1 MMEGNEMMNCQKI
14 IGGGTSR
21 YQIWQKGG
29 RRCNRLVSAKTSER
43 RSEA

>member
-1 MMEGNEMMNCQKI
+1 MMEGIMMNCQRSQKI

-29 RRCNRLVSAKTSER
+29 KAL
-43 RSEA
+43 